1 MPQNEPGLYRLRKNS
16 FMAQNFKVLYQ
27 GMTLVVPQDAEN
39 KGWALAPAKLRA
51 ASKSNSALFPQ
62 PL

>member
-1 MPQNEPGLYRLRKNS
+1 
-16 FMAQNFKVLYQ
+16 MAQNFKVLYQ